1 MAVLNLKSF
10 GGIAPIVPPRYLE
23 ETQAQTALNC
33 PVFQGSIQSLSDLGG
48 SVATLDKSGTIQSIY
63 RFGQLYL
70 TRDVTQ
76 NPPRPLASRRVD
88 FPKQATTLQTSK
100 TSKQAHKGEGSTIG
114 ST

>member
-33 PVFQGSIQSLSDLGG
+33 PVFQGSIQSLSDLGS

-63 RFGQLYL
+63 RFGQD
-70 TRDVTQ
+70 T
-76 NPPRPLASRRVD
+76 
-88 FPKQATTLQTSK
+88 
-100 TSKQAHKGEGSTIG
+100 
-114 ST
+114 